1 MKIGIFLNY
10 VGLGANLLHLSYCH
24 QIANRHGP
32 VIIITLCKNLKMA
45 LEDDP
50 LIKDVVVI
58 DGKNYKRTLDIF
70 KLSKKLKTN
79 SFEKLYIFYPSLRTY
94 LAAKLANIKEVY
106 SYSFLKKKKLHL
118 VNAAKEFTQKC
129 LDIDDCPTE
138 TKLFID
144 SEKKNNAKKNI
155 NQNFYNIVIGVGSS
169 GPTTKWGED
178 NYIDLLN
185 KLNLEDNY
193 YFYILCGPNEK
204 GLSDKI
210 VSKVSKKNCTSLHNK
225 KISEIIP
232 LVSVCNMYVGNDSFG
247 HHVMSQSNIPSIV
260 LLLDTPKAYTDY
272 SKNQFQIIPKG
283 KNINEVEHDTAFDPD
298 LIKVEQVYNKILEIK
313 N

>member
-1 MKIGIFLNY
+1 MKIGVFLNY

-24 QIANRHGP
+24 QIAKKYGP
-32 VIIITLCKNLKMA
+32 VVVITLCKNLKMA

-50 LIKDVVVI
+50 LIKDVVFF

-94 LAAKLANIKEVY
+94 LAAKIANIKEVY
-106 SYSFLKKKKLHL
+106 SYSFYKKKKLHL
-118 VNAAKEFTQKC
+118 VNAAKEFTEKI
-129 LDIDDCPTE
+129 LNIDDCPTE

-155 NQNFYNIVIGVGSS
+155 NQNYYNVVIGAGSS
-169 GPTTKWGED
+169 GPTTKWGEE

-185 KLNLEDNY
+185 KLNLDDNY
-193 YFYILCGPNEK
+193 FFYILCGPNEK

-210 VSKVSKKNCTSLHNK
+210 VSKVSKKNCISLHNK
-225 KISEIIP
+225 TISEIIP
-232 LVSVCNMYVGNDSFG
+232 LVSLCNMYIGNDSFG

-283 KNINEVEHDTAFDPD
+283 KNINEVKHDTAFNPD
-298 LIKVEQVYNKILEIK
+298 LITVEQVYNKILEIK

>member
-1 MKIGIFLNY
+1 MKIGVFLNY

-106 SYSFLKKKKLHL
+106 SYSFFKKKKLHL

-155 NQNFYNIVIGVGSS
+155 NQNFYNIVIGSFIC
-169 GPTTKWGED
+169 P
-178 NYIDLLN
+178 
-185 KLNLEDNY
+185 
-193 YFYILCGPNEK
+193 
-204 GLSDKI
+204 
-210 VSKVSKKNCTSLHNK
+210 
-225 KISEIIP
+225 ISR
-232 LVSVCNMYVGNDSFG
+232 
-247 HHVMSQSNIPSIV
+247 
-260 LLLDTPKAYTDY
+260 
-272 SKNQFQIIPKG
+272 
-283 KNINEVEHDTAFDPD
+283 
-298 LIKVEQVYNKILEIK
+298 
-313 N
+313 